1 MVWFEAMDYTR
12 RVPFTPNWTE
22 IVQASTEELQNR
34 FQAMSRKPEAS
45 GLRLFARKRPV
56 KKKSAPREERG
67 AGEKVCRQ
75 RATLPPGFPGSTI
88 TAEGLNFRVRNGN
101 GWVPLAMVT
110 GNGEKVFTLCRC
122 EGTLTAAQRG
132 VGVDRLWRRGIG
144 QALDR
149 LVPVS

>member
-1 MVWFEAMDYTR
+1 MGTVKSRRTKLTTLAAVSQEA
-12 RVPFTPNWTE
+12 FT
-22 IVQASTEELQNR
+22 L
-34 FQAMSRKPEAS
+34 KPTPPQDM
-45 GLRLFARKRPV
+45 KR
-56 KKKSAPREERG
+56 APREVRG
-67 AGEKVCRQ
+67 AEKGCRQ